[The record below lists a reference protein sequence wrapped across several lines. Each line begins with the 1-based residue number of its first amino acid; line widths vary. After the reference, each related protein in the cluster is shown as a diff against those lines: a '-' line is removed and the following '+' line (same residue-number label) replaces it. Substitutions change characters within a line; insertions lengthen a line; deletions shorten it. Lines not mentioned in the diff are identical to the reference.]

1 MKAITFAA
9 VALAALA
16 SSTCYAGNNASV
28 AQAGFADRFMAMLAD
43 PAARPSTAP
52 GVMQADTNCTKNS
65 ECDSQCCCKIGSSKA
80 CYDKS
85 DCSNSGGSC

>member
-1 MKAITFAA
+1 MKATIFAA
-9 VALAALA
+9 FALAALA
-16 SSTCYAGNNASV
+16 SSACFAGNNRSV
-28 AQAGFADRFMAMLAD
+28 AQAGFADRFMAMLVD
-43 PAARPSTAP
+43 SAARPSTALGATP
-52 GVMQADTNCTKNS
+52 ADTNCTKNS